1 MIEPPRFPLED
12 HFKWSKSHTLPKD
25 DIKAGCLEGRTLYT
39 YTSAHFRDGK
49 HWWTQVNP
57 DILLDEVKSWIQTK
71 ATEVK
76 TGEVVLVYVVGHCTK
91 DDEVRIGNK
100 PRDVAESVQLVGTA
114 GFKKRR
120 RNRQYF
126 RILSIWNLPQCQIHA
141 V

>member
-91 DDEVRIGNK
+91 DDEPK
-100 PRDVAESVQLVGTA
+100 WSDLEH
-114 GFKKRR
+114 
-120 RNRQYF
+120 YF
-126 RILSIWNLPQCQIHA
+126 RKLGHREIMNYEKRHSLAPTQNTFVQ
-141 V
+141 